1 MGESEVRLNEKNPK
15 GSKVSL
21 VERVL
26 GPRIPSDELKKDRWK
41 YSQPI
46 AYFAIAAVLLV
57 GSIFLPYWILRL
69 NAPQFPDGLRVHAYV
84 NRLEG
89 DVVEIEELN
98 HYVGMPAFDS
108 GAVFE
113 RSIAVISII
122 VIAGLLLAIFFIHNR
137 WVLLFALPALLYPL
151 IFIGDLQYW
160 LWNYGH
166 SLDPKAALTGAVGE
180 FTPPIF
186 GPAEIAQFSTLALP
200 GPGLV
205 LAIAASVLVGMG
217 LWKHRKIYKP
227 LVDEMNLR
235 DDEALREASTD
246 LSPGGVA
253 GPGANTEAGSDDEPA
268 TTGGKRSPDG

>member
-1 MGESEVRLNEKNPK
+1 MPLGRPDPVFGVPESRRGPQCRDAITWAHDTARHTTRAGKREYVHGCHGSRVDRQHDSTDTAIDMGESEVRLDEKNPE
-15 GSKVSL
+15 GGKVSL
-21 VERVL
+21 VEKVL

-57 GSIFLPYWILRL
+57 VSIFLPYWILRL
-69 NAPQFPDGLRVHAYV
+69 SAPQFPDGLRVHAYV

-166 SLDPKAALTGAVGE
+166 SLDPV
-180 FTPPIF
+180 
-186 GPAEIAQFSTLALP
+186 
-200 GPGLV
+200 
-205 LAIAASVLVGMG
+205 
-217 LWKHRKIYKP
+217 
-227 LVDEMNLR
+227 
-235 DDEALREASTD
+235 
-246 LSPGGVA
+246 
-253 GPGANTEAGSDDEPA
+253 
-268 TTGGKRSPDG
+268 